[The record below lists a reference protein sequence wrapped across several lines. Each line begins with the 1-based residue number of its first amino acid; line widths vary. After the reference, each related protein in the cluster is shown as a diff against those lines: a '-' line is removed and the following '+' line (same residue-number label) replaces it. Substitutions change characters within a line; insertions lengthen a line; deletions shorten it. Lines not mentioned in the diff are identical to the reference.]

1 MKNPFKNAE
10 LHRYFDAYVE
20 MYHDGKLRNADGS
33 PCCGGSSRSMFWRGY
48 DGVENI
54 LATKGSLNYA
64 AFRAGQEVKKSET
77 KSKSSRKKAR
87 RKAPF
92 KDKFRADF
100 YDRITALAND
110 PTSEFYVGSIARG
123 HRDHGKRRTGAMHRC
138 CFWAGVEFVEDGP
151 IVVNGKKLAKTVVGV
166 KSGTLGHAAYRAG
179 KDFAKKKKK

>member
-92 KDKFRADF
+92 KDKFLADF
-100 YDRITALAND
+100 YRITTALAHD
-110 PTSEFYVGSIARG
+110 PTSELYVQAPG